1 MVKTIESGDITLN
14 RVTGF
19 TQNVAGAVTRR
30 VEDEETLKR
39 RIKQLKE
46 KERKIR
52 EERHRLEAELRE
64 RIFEK
69 FKEIA

>member
-1 MVKTIESGDITLN
+1 V
-14 RVTGF
+14 V
-19 TQNVAGAVTRR
+19 GAVTSR
-30 VEDEETLKR
+30 VEDEETLRR

-64 RIFEK
+64 RIFKK
-69 FKEIA
+69 FKEIE